1 MLQQKRFVHRQLW
14 VPRRSVADVAFS
26 SSKKLRKSV
35 FALQELSPELEKA
48 VRALYCDALRIAFA
62 ASSAF
67 ALLAFLFSLA
77 HRTGSLQRKSETQA
91 VSSDGEDNKD
101 GTGR

>member
-1 MLQQKRFVHRQLW
+1 MSEL
-14 VPRRSVADVAFS
+14 PP
-26 SSKKLRKSV
+26 
-35 FALQELSPELEKA
+35 ALEMA

-77 HRTGSLQRKSETQA
+77 HRTGSMQEKCEREASPEVA
-91 VSSDGEDNKD
+91 VDGKD
-101 GTGR
+101 AVGA